1 MKKLIFLL
9 AFITLSVSCKSDKKE
24 EPKQKIETTVYYLIR
39 HAEKDRSIKS
49 DDPGLT
55 QKGFERAN
63 NWAKILN
70 EKKID
75 LVYSTDYRRTQQ
87 TASPFAS
94 AHKLEILSYDAK
106 HLYNDEFK
114 AQTKGKTVLIVGH
127 SNTTPAFINTIL
139 ESQKYGKI
147 DDSDN
152 GKLFIV
158 SILNDSVSVKT
169 EDYN

>member
-9 AFITLSVSCKSDKKE
+9 AFVALFVSCKSDKKE
-24 EPKQKIETTVYYLIR
+24 EPNQEVEPTVYYLIR

-55 QKGFERAN
+55 EKGLERAN

-70 EKKID
+70 EKEID
-75 LVYSTDYRRTQQ
+75 LVFSTDYKRTLK
-87 TASPFAS
+87 TASPIAS
-94 AHKLEILSYDAK
+94 VKNLKVLRYDPK
-106 HLYNDEFK
+106 NLYDDDFK
-114 AQTKGKTVLIVGH
+114 AQTKGKSSVIVGH
-127 SNTTPAFINTIL
+127 SNTTPAFVNTIL
-139 ESQKYGKI
+139 GKQKYDQI
-147 DDSDN
+147 NDSDN

-158 SILNDSVSVKT
+158 SIINDSISVKI